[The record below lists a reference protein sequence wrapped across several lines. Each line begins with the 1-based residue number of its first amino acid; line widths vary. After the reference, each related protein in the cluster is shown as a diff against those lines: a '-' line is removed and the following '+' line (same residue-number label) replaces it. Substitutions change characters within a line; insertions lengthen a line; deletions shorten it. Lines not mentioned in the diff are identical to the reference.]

1 MNVISE
7 NIIIKDFSQ
16 FLEGDLES
24 DQIKALMIY
33 LNGLVTEYEA
43 SINKLTK
50 NTLDSFNKRTM
61 NRKLKKLASNSKDI
75 LKKCLKSYQQ
85 VPELS
90 TDENGLYILDEHIIR
105 NKKVGPKNRRLGL
118 FLLFTREQKG

>member
-50 NTLDSFNKRTM
+50 NTVDSFNERTM
-61 NRKLKKLASNSKDI
+61 NRKLKKLTSNSKDI
-75 LKKCLKSYQQ
+75 LKKCLKS
-85 VPELS
+85 
-90 TDENGLYILDEHIIR
+90 
-105 NKKVGPKNRRLGL
+105 
-118 FLLFTREQKG
+118 